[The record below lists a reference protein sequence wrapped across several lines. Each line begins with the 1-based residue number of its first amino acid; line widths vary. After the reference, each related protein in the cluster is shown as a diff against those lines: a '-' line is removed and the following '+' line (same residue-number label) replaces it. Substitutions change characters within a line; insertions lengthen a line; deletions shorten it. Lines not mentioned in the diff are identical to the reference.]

1 MFWYALHSLEYVL
14 GLARFRAGLFCIS
27 IRIESALERH
37 SKHDTINN
45 CSYNSTLKCLHGTHM
60 EFIDRSAKTLY
71 DFVRLVVDFESPSK
85 ADSTRI
91 DRHNS
96 SQEFHRI
103 EITL

>member
-1 MFWYALHSLEYVL
+1 M
-14 GLARFRAGLFCIS
+14 CIT
-27 IRIESALERH
+27 IRIESPLERH

-45 CSYNSTLKCLHGTHM
+45 CSYNLTLKCLYGTYIV
-60 EFIDRSAKTLY
+60 FINRSTEKLY